1 MIAHWNSIL
10 SQFRLQ
16 KANTII
22 DRNIAAQW
30 ESQRIFFSK
39 CIKCSLKHIFTW
51 WILKLKMFWK
61 QSTELKDIKL
71 VQYDCSWSVWFS
83 FFFSW
88 NKITWKPN
96 ERTNDETL
104 HSFVKNI
111 LSKSHYFLF
120 WFPMPSPHFVT
131 FIGIFS
137 LDFIYWVFT
146 FGLYTL
152 NQIRLA
158 LRFAD

>member
-39 CIKCSLKHIFTW
+39 CIKCSLKTHFYV
-51 WILKLKMFWK
+51 MN
-61 QSTELKDIKL
+61 IKIENVLETKHRVERYQTGSVRLQL
-71 VQYDCSWSVWFS
+71 VRLFFV
-83 FFFSW
+83 FFSW